1 MNNLKKLLKNAKKKK
16 QATKIFCNEKNAE
29 MRAAAQKTPKLN
41 KEV

>member
-1 MNNLKKLLKNAKKKK
+1 MQKKK